1 MLNHQSSPAP
11 VETSS
16 VAIDA
21 IFKAAETYSIVASE
35 DIIDVRGVKLW
46 SKGQAVSTALQQKLL
61 ERKLGKPLE
70 ACLMAE
76 DGVTLFSL
84 LESLEAFCT
93 NKSPLAMGLAPWH
106 DVLIKQIKLMPLHS
120 VAQLLLT
127 TGLATRPQMIDHAVQ
142 AMALTGSMM
151 AASKGSSVDVRIAM
165 LAGLLHDIG
174 EIYIQPEYLDHSGQ
188 LNLLGY
194 KHLSVH
200 PRIAQMLLASTTDY
214 PLVLSRAIGEHHERL
229 DGSGYPARAKMEQIS
244 PLGRMLAITEV
255 ALGIARAKSAPLT
268 RISFALRVLPGEF
281 DLQFAGFM
289 SDLANGCNEVLPSDL
304 GQSESLTIDHIAD
317 IQGRKRIAEKTREQL
332 SVAKANTQCLEV
344 VDVVQKRLQRLEV
357 AWNALGYW
365 GISAADLS
373 SNEMM
378 ELDMAHRELAQRLRE
393 LEREAMLMTSK
404 LPPAEQQ
411 QLSHLL
417 ECIQMETN

>member
-1 MLNHQSSPAP
+1 
-11 VETSS
+11 
-16 VAIDA
+16 
-21 IFKAAETYSIVASE
+21 
-35 DIIDVRGVKLW
+35 
-46 SKGQAVSTALQQKLL
+46 
-61 ERKLGKPLE
+61 
-70 ACLMAE
+70 
-76 DGVTLFSL
+76 
-84 LESLEAFCT
+84 
-93 NKSPLAMGLAPWH
+93 
-106 DVLIKQIKLMPLHS
+106 
-120 VAQLLLT
+120 
-127 TGLATRPQMIDHAVQ
+127 
-142 AMALTGSMM
+142 
-151 AASKGSSVDVRIAM
+151 
-165 LAGLLHDIG
+165 
-174 EIYIQPEYLDHSGQ
+174 
-188 LNLLGY
+188 
-194 KHLSVH
+194 
-200 PRIAQMLLASTTDY
+200 
-214 PLVLSRAIGEHHERL
+214 
-229 DGSGYPARAKMEQIS
+229 
-244 PLGRMLAITEV
+244 
-255 ALGIARAKSAPLT
+255 
-268 RISFALRVLPGEF
+268 
-281 DLQFAGFM
+281 M